1 MKKVFVFFCM
11 MLIASFTAFSQ
22 VAPSKNVPCAEHYEG
37 GQEAMYKLINS
48 KLIYPPVAKR
58 NRMQGECI
66 VGFTINADGSTSNFK
81 IVANKGG
88 GTGEEAMR
96 LAKLLKFKAIGYK
109 MDTTIPVIFKL

>member
-1 MKKVFVFFCM
+1 MKKVFVIFCLAIM
-11 MLIASFTAFSQ
+11 SAFAAFSQ
-22 VAPSKNVPCAEHYEG
+22 VAPTKSVPCAEHYEG

-66 VGFTINADGSTSNFK
+66 IGFTINADGSTSNFK
-81 IVANKGG
+81 IVKNMGG
-88 GTGEEAMR
+88 NTGEEALR
-96 LAKLLKFKAIGYK
+96 LAKLLKFKEIGYK